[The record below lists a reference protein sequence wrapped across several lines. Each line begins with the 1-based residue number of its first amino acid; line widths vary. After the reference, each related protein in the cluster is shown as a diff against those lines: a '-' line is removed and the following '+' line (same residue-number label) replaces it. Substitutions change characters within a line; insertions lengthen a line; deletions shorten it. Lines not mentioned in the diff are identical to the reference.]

1 MKVANSGIDGQELN
15 LTSCERM
22 LYILTEACIVICS
35 IPVLMLFVLGV
46 SNGLVQLIEEDD
58 YLKWIVLEKVKK
70 VSTGGDSDDV
80 SDMLKTH
87 LYVSGI
93 FWFTLVVIYGQ
104 MLFGAIQMLY
114 KYSGLVF
121 TIVLVIILAFNS
133 WTVSWV
139 FDNDCEDTTYYSLA
153 IASNFI
159 IYGLVALMIIGIL
172 ILFLIGLW
180 SSSGSTQKIS
190 GENKIKSQQESQEDK
205 PVNGSESEENR
216 RKLDARRT
224 REPLN
229 EGKLSI
235 FQRSCVLQF

>member
-1 MKVANSGIDGQELN
+1 MKTANSGIDGTELN
-15 LTSCERM
+15 LTTCERL

-46 SNGLVQLIEEDD
+46 TNGLVQLIQEDD
-58 YLKWIVLEKVKK
+58 YIKWIAIEKAKEVA
-70 VSTGGDSDDV
+70 SGGNSDDV

-104 MLFGAIQMLY
+104 MLFGAIQILY
-114 KYSGLVF
+114 KYTGLAFVV
-121 TIVLVIILAFNS
+121 TLVLILAFNS

-139 FDNDCEDTTYYSLA
+139 FNDDCTDTTYYSLA

-159 IYGLVALMIIGIL
+159 IYGLVALMLIGIL

-180 SSSGSTQKIS
+180 SSSGSSQKVS
-190 GENKIKSQQESQEDK
+190 GEKRAKLEQESQEDK
-205 PVNGSESEENR
+205 PVNGSESDENQ
-216 RKLDARRT
+216 RKIDARRT
-224 REPLN
+224 REPIN
-229 EGKLSI
+229 EGK
-235 FQRSCVLQF
+235 